1 MSLPVPMPMP
11 VRACIRS
18 RLSLKLFLLLQEKG
32 VRMIAV
38 GIGNKVLKDELK
50 KIAGENVLM
59 VSDFDKLL
67 GRLKEIET
75 VICGELYTK

>member
-1 MSLPVPMPMP
+1 M
-11 VRACIRS
+11 
-18 RLSLKLFLLLQEKG
+18 KLFLLLLLQEKG
-32 VRMIAV
+32 VSLVAIGV
-38 GIGNKVLKDELK
+38 GKKVLKDELK

>member
-1 MSLPVPMPMP
+1 
-11 VRACIRS
+11 
-18 RLSLKLFLLLQEKG
+18 
-32 VRMIAV
+32 MIAV